1 MRSEQEMF
9 RLILQFAREREEI
22 RAVILNGSRA
32 NPAVP
37 RDCFQDFDV
46 VYGVKSTQPFI
57 QDKSWISHFGTIAV
71 MQEPDCSALFED
83 GNPPECSY
91 GYLMQFEDGNRIDCT
106 FQRLDWAQNHYG
118 QDPLTVLLLDKD
130 GLFAPPAAP
139 NDRDY
144 WVKRPAA
151 KEFADCCNEFWWVAT
166 YVAKGLWRQ
175 ELLFSLEHLNAY
187 VRPMLH
193 MMLSWEAGVRTGFTM
208 SVGKCEKYL
217 PALLPREHAGLLLKT
232 YPAADSHC
240 IWEALFAMAELFH
253 QSAVFVAGAMGLS
266 YDQAQEDGSLGHIR
280 RVYAA
285 SPGRPL

>member
-1 MRSEQEMF
+1 MRSEREMYE
-9 RLILQFAREREEI
+9 RILRFAREREEI

-32 NPAVP
+32 NPTVP

-46 VYGVKSTQPFI
+46 VYVVTSTQPFI
-57 QDKSWISHFGTIAV
+57 QDKSWISYFGTIAV
-71 MQEPDCSALFED
+71 MQEPDSSVLFED

-106 FQRLDWAQNHYG
+106 YQRVDWAQSHYG
-118 QDPLTVLLLDKD
+118 EDRLTLLLLDKD
-130 GLFAPPAAP
+130 GAFALPAAP

-144 WVKRPAA
+144 WVKRPTS
-151 KEFADCCNEFWWVAT
+151 KEFAGCCNEFWWVAT

-193 MMLSWEAGVRTGFTM
+193 RMLSWEAGVRTGFSM

-217 PALLPREHAGLLLKT
+217 PALLSLEHTQLLLKT
-232 YPAADSHC
+232 YPTADSQC
-240 IWEALFAMAELFH
+240 IWDALFAMAELFH
-253 QSAVFVAGAMGLS
+253 QSAVFVADAMGLS
-266 YDQAQEDGSLGHIR
+266 YDCVQEEGSLGHIR
-280 RVYAA
+280 RVYAV
-285 SPGRPL
+285 SPGQPL